1 MTGDQEEYIWYAPE
15 LGTGLTSQPL
25 AADMFALGNI
35 VYSLYT
41 TVHKTRDPGLASAQA
56 VVLFAII
63 LVLSIAQLRL
73 LERRVHYAN

>member
-1 MTGDQEEYIWYAPE
+1 MGPRRSDSTNV
-15 LGTGLTSQPL
+15 L
-25 AADMFALGNI
+25 

-63 LVLSIAQLRL
+63 LVLSLVQLRL

>member
-1 MTGDQEEYIWYAPE
+1 VIVLVINAFQAFAQIDLLTPE
-15 LGTGLTSQPL
+15 GGPL
-25 AADMFALGNI
+25 DSTNVL

-63 LVLSIAQLRL
+63 LVLSLVQLRL